1 MIYEPSLI
9 FMFSFIT
16 LCDWKLHIFLQE
28 GNCMTLKTINLHVKE
43 HDCSK
48 NYNPDY
54 FFII

>member
-28 GNCMTLKTINLHVKE
+28 GNCMTLKTINLHVEE